1 MQFQYAIVYNF
12 NLCIIDKVAPIIIA
26 VIIASCFSNHI
37 YTYIATDSS
46 LSKTNTVSLS
56 VHIIMAVAKTMESTK
71 VQTLAAL

>member
-12 NLCIIDKVAPIIIA
+12 NLCIIDKVAPFNIIIA

-37 YTYIATDSS
+37 HTYIATDGS

-56 VHIIMAVAKTMESTK
+56 VHIIMAV
-71 VQTLAAL
+71 